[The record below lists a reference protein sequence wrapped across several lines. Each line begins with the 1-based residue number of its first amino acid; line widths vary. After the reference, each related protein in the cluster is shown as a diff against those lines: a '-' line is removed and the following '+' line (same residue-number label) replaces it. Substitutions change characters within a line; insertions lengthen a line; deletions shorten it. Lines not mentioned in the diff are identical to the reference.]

1 MRKVKS
7 GEFVGVDE
15 KFIKEEDKYVD
26 PSVVISEEKQKKM
39 SNNFLKGILIYPLIF
54 MVVSSIIG
62 IVTFIVPIVIIP
74 LIVSQF
80 M

>member
-39 SNNFLKGILIYPLIF
+39 SNNFLKGFLIF
-54 MVVSSIIG
+54 LVVFFILG
-62 IVTFIVPIVIIP
+62 IAIFIVSIVIIP
-74 LIVSQF
+74 LIISQF

>member
-1 MRKVKS
+1 MIKVKS

-39 SNNFLKGILIYPLIF
+39 SNNFLKGFLIF
-54 MVVSSIIG
+54 LVVFFILG
-62 IVTFIVPIVIIP
+62 IAIFIVSIVIIP
-74 LIVSQF
+74 LIISQF

>member
-39 SNNFLKGILIYPLIF
+39 SNNFLKGFLIF
-54 MVVSSIIG
+54 MVVFFILG
-62 IVTFIVPIVIIP
+62 IAIFIVPIVIIP